1 MNNNFESKSIISVII
16 ASIVTTVVVVT
27 LIFSLAVHN
36 KEKVAALLLGNSS
49 TTGVQTVSAGDNAI
63 VEAVKKSNPAVVSI
77 IVTKDAPVYE
87 RYSSPFD
94 FFLPQY
100 RQNGTQEQEVGGGS
114 GFLVSAD
121 GMIATNA
128 HVVDDEDAEY
138 TVYTND
144 GKKHAAKVIAIDES
158 QDIAIIKI
166 SGTNFPFLTFGD
178 SQNLQPGQT
187 VIAIGNALSEYR
199 NTVSVGVI
207 SGLSRS
213 ITAGD
218 MTGNTEQLDEVIQTD
233 AAINPGNS
241 GGPLLDVN
249 GNVIGMN
256 VAVAISSQN
265 IGFALPG
272 HLIKNAVESVQ
283 AKGYISRPYIGV
295 RYVPVT
301 AALKEQE
308 KLSVDYGMYVTG
320 GSTAAQPAVIPG
332 SPAAKAGIVEGDIL
346 IEFDGVKLSDEN
358 RLAGLVLHKKAG
370 DKASIKLLRK
380 GQERTVTLTL
390 EEFNTR

>member
-1 MNNNFESKSIISVII
+1 
-16 ASIVTTVVVVT
+16 
-27 LIFSLAVHN
+27 
-36 KEKVAALLLGNSS
+36 
-49 TTGVQTVSAGDNAI
+49 
-63 VEAVKKSNPAVVSI
+63 
-77 IVTKDAPVYE
+77 
-87 RYSSPFD
+87 
-94 FFLPQY
+94 
-100 RQNGTQEQEVGGGS
+100 
-114 GFLVSAD
+114 
-121 GMIATNA
+121 
-128 HVVDDEDAEY
+128 
-138 TVYTND
+138 
-144 GKKHAAKVIAIDES
+144 
-158 QDIAIIKI
+158 
-166 SGTNFPFLTFGD
+166 
-178 SQNLQPGQT
+178 
-187 VIAIGNALSEYR
+187 
-199 NTVSVGVI
+199 
-207 SGLSRS
+207 
-213 ITAGD
+213 
-218 MTGNTEQLDEVIQTD
+218 
-233 AAINPGNS
+233 
-241 GGPLLDVN
+241 
-249 GNVIGMN
+249 
-256 VAVAISSQN
+256 
-265 IGFALPG
+265 LPG